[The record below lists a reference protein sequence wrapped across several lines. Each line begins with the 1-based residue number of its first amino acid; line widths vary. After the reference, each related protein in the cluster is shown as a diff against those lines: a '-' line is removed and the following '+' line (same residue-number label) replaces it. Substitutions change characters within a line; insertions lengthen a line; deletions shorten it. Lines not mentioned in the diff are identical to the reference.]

1 MAVTIYPVTDFL
13 DRGEIENSSL
23 ATYYYQGNCPYT
35 HKILTLPRTRLVEA
49 IAWGLMRQL
58 ERDAIYELEGKM
70 YGVLL
75 VETPAGQQG
84 VIRAFSGLLGG
95 KSSVDGWVTPIP
107 GRDRTAEIEAVTL
120 AELEIIKQEL
130 IALNNSP
137 DHGKYQQLNTQ
148 FSQELEELNRQHRER
163 KIARDKQREEY
174 YLTMS
179 GKDLEIALATLQY
192 QSQQDGIE
200 RRNFKRDRDAQL
212 QPLKATIDRAEE
224 QMRSLKQQR
233 KTLSRQLQA
242 QMHAAHNLMNFLGT
256 SASLRDLIPGGIPT
270 GTGDCC
276 APKLLHFAATHKLKP
291 LAMAEFWWGS
301 TQGDKIQGEFY
312 PACTE
317 RCQPLMGFLL
327 SGITDSSLPHQG
339 SPRGYPY
346 DSQLATLYQD
356 EWIIAID
363 KPSGLLSVPGRYLDR
378 QDSVLT
384 RLRRFFPGEELF
396 AVHRLDRDTSG
407 ILLFARD
414 RDTYRHLSQQ
424 FAYRE
429 VNKRYEAILGGRIH
443 LDSGEISLPLGA
455 DLLNPPRQQVDW
467 KDGKPSI
474 TKFRVLEESATSTR
488 IEFIPLTGRTHQLRV
503 HSADAQGLGVPI
515 LGDRLYGCC
524 QDADR
529 LHLHAIELHFS
540 HPQTG
545 ALIQIHAPATF

>member
-1 MAVTIYPVTDFL
+1 MNAAACGSFF
-13 DRGEIENSSL
+13 G
-23 ATYYYQGNCPYT
+23 
-35 HKILTLPRTRLVEA
+35 
-49 IAWGLMRQL
+49 
-58 ERDAIYELEGKM
+58 
-70 YGVLL
+70 
-75 VETPAGQQG
+75 
-84 VIRAFSGLLGG
+84 
-95 KSSVDGWVTPIP
+95 
-107 GRDRTAEIEAVTL
+107 
-120 AELEIIKQEL
+120 
-130 IALNNSP
+130 
-137 DHGKYQQLNTQ
+137 
-148 FSQELEELNRQHRER
+148 
-163 KIARDKQREEY
+163 
-174 YLTMS
+174 
-179 GKDLEIALATLQY
+179 
-192 QSQQDGIE
+192 QQDGIE

-339 SPRGYPY
+339 SHEGYPY

-467 KDGKPSI
+467 KEGKPSI

-524 QDADR
+524 QDGDR

-545 ALIQIHAPATF
+545 ALIQLHAPTMF